1 MYRIISFI
9 VIFSFVSIML
19 YFHNQ
24 NGHYRASDHGDI
36 HGHKIINIPE
46 GIQAPSL
53 DGKVEQDPS
62 GSWLLKIE
70 TENFTF
76 APEKAGLKQLNYN
89 EGHAHIYLDGE
100 KVNRLYG
107 NYYNLGEL
115 NEGTHQIKVTLNANN
130 HDGLADKGQEIACIE
145 IFKVE

>member
-1 MYRIISFI
+1 MYRIVSFI
-9 VIFSFVSIML
+9 IIFLFVSTML

-24 NGHYRASDHGDI
+24 NSHYQASDQDNH
-36 HGHKIINIPE
+36 HGHEMVNIPT
-46 GIQAPSL
+46 GIQAPSI

-70 TENFTF
+70 TEQFTF
-76 APEKAGLKQLNYN
+76 APEKAGADQVNYD
-89 EGHAHIYLDGE
+89 EGHAHLYLDGE

-115 NEGTHQIKVTLNANN
+115 KKGTHQIKVTLNANN
-130 HDGLADKGQEIACIE
+130 HDILAVGGQEIAYKE
-145 IFKVE
+145 TFKVK

>member
-9 VIFSFVSIML
+9 IIFSFVSIML
-19 YFHNQ
+19 YFHNL
-24 NGHYRASDHGDI
+24 NSHYQASDHGSA
-36 HGHKIINIPE
+36 HGHKVVNIPE
-46 GIQAPSL
+46 GIGVPSIN
-53 DGKVEQDPS
+53 GKVEQDPS

-76 APEKAGLKQLNYN
+76 APEKAGLKQINYN

-100 KVNRLYG
+100 KINRLYG

-115 NEGTHQIKVTLNANN
+115 KEGTHQIKVTLNGNN
-130 HDGLADKGQEIACIE
+130 HDVFADNGEEIAYSE
-145 IFKVE
+145 TFEVK